1 MPAQEPSPRN
11 GDPGSDVCRL
21 RYDFQ
26 GRSTPLCMNRCGGKD
41 QVVRQI
47 EAQGWRSYEAPL
59 PVILSQLV
67 SCRPTVFLDIGANTG
82 FYSLVAALAGARE
95 IRAFEPV
102 PFIADLLEANIGHT
116 LRDDRQ
122 RISVQRQA
130 LSDQEGEASLHM
142 PDQGHGLIETSASL
156 DPSFRRH
163 HSDVF
168 PVAVTTLDR
177 HLERNPLPRQHHLVL
192 KIDVENCEDRVLRG
206 GEASIARLRPLI
218 VAEILPGADLTFYDD
233 FLSRHRY
240 RHFAL
245 KPPSQLVAMER
256 IEASLHF
263 RDHLLLPL
271 EEDPR
276 ALLANDGPPRES

>member
-1 MPAQEPSPRN
+1 
-11 GDPGSDVCRL
+11 
-21 RYDFQ
+21 
-26 GRSTPLCMNRCGGKD
+26 MNRCGGKD

-67 SCRPTVFLDIGANTG
+67 SCRPSVFLDIGANTG
-82 FYSLVAALAGARE
+82 FYSLVAALAGATG

-116 LRDDRQ
+116 LLDDRQ
-122 RISVQRQA
+122 RISVQREA

-168 PVAVTTLDR
+168 PVSVTTLDR
-177 HLERNPLPRQHHLVL
+177 HLERSPLPPQHQLVL

-218 VAEILPGADLTFYDD
+218 VAEILPGADLAFYEA
-233 FLSRHRY
+233 FLSRQRY

-245 KPPSQLVAMER
+245 KAPSELVSMER
-256 IEASLHF
+256 IEPSLQF

-271 EEDPR
+271 EADPR
-276 ALLANDGPPRES
+276 ALLASGEPQRQG